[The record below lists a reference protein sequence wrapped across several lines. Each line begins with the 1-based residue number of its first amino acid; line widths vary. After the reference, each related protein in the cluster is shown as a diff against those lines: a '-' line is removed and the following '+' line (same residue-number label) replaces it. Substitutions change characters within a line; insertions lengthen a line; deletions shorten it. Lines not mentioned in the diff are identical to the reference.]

1 MSGSR
6 SPFFHV
12 FKRRSKQ
19 AACSL
24 GLDLRF
30 GSWSIRIGNKTVA
43 FRAMFSRVEAAANAV
58 YNLDSSVTKD
68 LPVFPNGILKQF
80 FLQWTASLY
89 ADDKALQK
97 LAESLI
103 PQVNFGSARGVKSGR
118 AGIDAVKVEEHD
130 GGGLVVEDP

>member
-1 MSGSR
+1 M
-6 SPFFHV
+6 
-12 FKRRSKQ
+12 
-19 AACSL
+19 
-24 GLDLRF
+24 
-30 GSWSIRIGNKTVA
+30 
-43 FRAMFSRVEAAANAV
+43 NAV

-118 AGIDAVKVEEHD
+118 AGIDAVKGEEHD
-130 GGGLVVEDP
+130 GGGLVVLDRESVGEAGDGRPGVAGCLRWGVPR